1 MEMKYDLA
9 VKIMDDVV
17 KGYLKDMQGMLDEV
31 GATEKDHDDL
41 IREVYTAYSR
51 IRNG

>member
-1 MEMKYDLA
+1 MEMEYNLA

-17 KGYLKDMQGMLDEV
+17 KGYLKDMHDMYDDV
-31 GATEKDHDDL
+31 GATAKDHDDL

>member
-1 MEMKYDLA
+1 MEMDYNLA

-17 KGYLKDMQGMLDEV
+17 KGYLKDMQIMYDDV
-31 GATEKDHDDL
+31 GATAKDHDDL